1 MENQI
6 IFYQDETGNVTVPV
20 TYQNDSFWLTQKTI
34 AQLFGV
40 EVPAI
45 SKHFSNIYEEKEL
58 KKEATISKME
68 TVQIEGSREVKRY
81 VDFYSLDAIIA
92 VGYRVN
98 SKQATQFRIWATNTL
113 KAYILNIYKTM
124 MLRGICG
131 TYVYMCDEE
140 FRE

>member
-58 KKEATISKME
+58 QKEATISKME

-81 VDFYSLDAIIA
+81 VDLYSLDAIIA

-98 SKQATQFRIWATNTL
+98 SKQATQFRIWATNT
-113 KAYILNIYKTM
+113 
-124 MLRGICG
+124 
-131 TYVYMCDEE
+131 
-140 FRE
+140 F

>member
-40 EVPAI
+40 EVSAI

-58 KKEATISKME
+58 KKEVTISKME
-68 TVQIEGSREVKRY
+68 TVQIEGNREVKQLY
-81 VDFYSLDAIIA
+81 
-92 VGYRVN
+92 
-98 SKQATQFRIWATNTL
+98 L
-113 KAYILNIYKTM
+113 KP
-124 MLRGICG
+124 MLTEQINL
-131 TYVYMCDEE
+131 
-140 FRE
+140 